1 MTRPLTRKT
10 VGEKNMKKMNKT
22 ILLVGETGAGKSTLI
37 NALVNYVL
45 GVKFEDEVWF
55 QIVEDEKRSQTEH
68 QTTDVM
74 VYEMFGSEDQTLP
87 FSLTIIDTPGFGD
100 TRGIEADVFISQRL
114 LDLFQ
119 SEDGVHE
126 VHASGLVMKASE
138 NRLTDQLMF
147 IFDSVTSLFG
157 RHGEKSVVTLITH
170 SDGLPPTNVLHT
182 LETAKI
188 KTAKNEKNQPVHFL
202 FNNCQHEKRT
212 GNKRVQKFAFD
223 VSQRGMN
230 EFTAFLE
237 TTSPQKL

>member
-1 MTRPLTRKT
+1 MTRPLRRKT
-10 VGEKNMKKMNKT
+10 VGERNMKKMNKT
-22 ILLVGETGAGKSTLI
+22 ILLVGETGAGKSTLF

-55 QIVEDEKRSQTEH
+55 QIVEDEKRSQTER

-126 VHASGLVMKASE
+126 VHAVGLVMKASE

-157 RHGEKSVVTLITH
+157 KVGEKSVVTLITH
-170 SDGLPPTNVLHT
+170 SDGLPPKNVLHA
-182 LETAKI
+182 LETAEI

-202 FNNCQHEKRT
+202 FNNCQHE
-212 GNKRVQKFAFD
+212 N
-223 VSQRGMN
+223 
-230 EFTAFLE
+230 
-237 TTSPQKL
+237 